1 MITPLLCF
9 PYLFFLCTSYSNS
22 ALLAASIGASAL
34 FPALHYLFGALK
46 CCFLTPKNQ
55 WVFFF
60 PRGTSWKCFIGSWSC
75 SLTCP
80 FLATFFILFHN
91 LFSISLL
98 NFRRRQKIIPVVS
111 LSASC
116 LFSVPFILCATH
128 GLSGRSSEWKDFLL
142 CIH

>member
-34 FPALHYLFGALK
+34 FPALHYLFAALK

-55 WVFFF
+55 WFFF
-60 PRGTSWKCFIGSWSC
+60 SWRYKLEMFYWQLVLLLNLSIPCHFFHFISQ
-75 SLTCP
+75 
-80 FLATFFILFHN
+80 FILN
-91 LFSISLL
+91 ISAK
-98 NFRRRQKIIPVVS
+98 FQEKTKIIPVVS

-116 LFSVPFILCATH
+116 LFSVPFILCATR